1 MNSGVSVP
9 GPLAELLHL
18 SGADRPHSLS
28 LPAIAPL
35 DSAWVVASWHG
46 HEALGPHG
54 LAADAALVTQQWW
67 VDLVST
73 DDALPLDA
81 MLGQPATLWTR
92 TATGERVARTGL
104 VASAEQLGRD
114 QAFTRYRLQLVPWT
128 WLLAQGRHSR
138 VFQDRSVL
146 QIVETVLTDYA
157 PHAVWQ
163 VADDVGPFLG
173 AVPPRSYCVQYRETD
188 AAFLGRLL
196 AEEGLGL
203 RMEAC
208 ADASAGHR
216 LVVFADSAQLPQE
229 LSAAIR
235 GGIRFHRSDATE
247 QADAVQAFGALRALG
262 ATSLTLLS
270 HDYKT
275 VAATTAN
282 VALGAGVGSGT
293 GQRAD
298 GSSGYAAAGTD
309 DRGASSDALALEL
322 YDPVGAYAFAD
333 RVAAQRVA
341 ELLAE
346 AHDVHRQRWLG
357 RGTVRSFAA
366 GRWFALLG
374 APADRSAVPDEVLL
388 TAVWHAGINPLPEGL
403 ATHAR
408 LPERMPG
415 LAPATWHAVTER
427 AAAVGYANAFLAVPR
442 TLPWRPL
449 LAAEVTL
456 ADQPAAIVPRL
467 NPRPTAPGYQTAIVV
482 GAQGETQPQGARE
495 LHCDA
500 LGRIRVRFHW
510 QGARDGS
517 DAAGASCIA
526 GDSCW
531 LRVAQRY
538 AGPGVGTQFLPR
550 IGQEVLIAF
559 LDGDID
565 RPVVVGA
572 LYNGRGDDA
581 QGNHAGGAAPAW
593 HGARAAD
600 DRNAAAML
608 GVKSKEFG
616 GSGHNRLVFDDSD
629 GQLRLQL
636 ATTHAATELNLGYLI
651 RQDDNRRGEARGE
664 GFELRTDQWGA
675 VRAERGLWISAYGA
689 PATGTGVGRAAGGSE
704 EAPAGEHVAAT
715 ALLKQATK
723 LGETLSGI
731 AGTHLTPRVAAHEG
745 TSGPA
750 QSALIADQAPLKALL
765 TSASTVVGGEAW
777 DAAAADASERQ
788 PGSGTGRVPHTG
800 DALLGLS
807 APAGIGLVA
816 GQSLQWSMGETLT
829 LASGGASNVA
839 TAGDLRVHAGQAL
852 GWLAGAV
859 EDASEEAVAFSLV
872 TAEGKLEFEAQHDQ
886 LKLQSRDGLKLVSAN
901 GEVELAAG
909 KAVHLATSGGASVTI
924 EGGNITV
931 ACPGSITVHAGKKSF
946 VGGSSLERELVQFQE
961 VCLDCLAKAALSG
974 TPVVPL

>member
-1 MNSGVSVP
+1 MNSGVTVP
-9 GPLAELLHL
+9 GPLADLLRL

-54 LAADAALVTQQWW
+54 LADAAVLVSHEWW
-67 VDLVST
+67 VDVLSA
-73 DDALPLDA
+73 DPDLPLDNL
-81 MLGQPATLWTR
+81 LGQPATLWTR
-92 TATGERVARTGL
+92 TATGDRVPRTGL
-104 VASAEQLGRD
+104 VATAQQLGRD
-114 QAFTRYRLQLVPWT
+114 QSFARYRLQLVPWT

-146 QIVETVLTDYA
+146 QIVETVLADYA

-163 VADDVGPFLG
+163 VADDVGPFLD

-203 RMEAC
+203 RMEAY

-216 LVVFADSAQLPQE
+216 LVIFADSAQLPQE

-282 VALGAGVGSGT
+282 AALGAG
-293 GQRAD
+293 
-298 GSSGYAAAGTD
+298 
-309 DRGASSDALALEL
+309 SDSLALEL

-333 RVAAQRVA
+333 RDAAQRVA

-346 AHDVHRQRWLG
+346 AHDAHRQRWLG
-357 RGTVRSFAA
+357 RGTVRSFTA
-366 GRWFALLG
+366 GNWFALLG
-374 APADRSAVPDEVLL
+374 APAERTAVPDEVLL

-442 TLPWRPL
+442 ALPWRPL
-449 LAAEVTL
+449 LAAEAAL
-456 ADQPAAIVPRL
+456 ADEPAAIVPRL
-467 NPRPTAPGYQTAIVV
+467 NARPTAPGYQTAIVV

-517 DAAGASCIA
+517 DAAGATGIA

-550 IGQEVLIAF
+550 IGQEVLVAF
-559 LDGDID
+559 LEGDID

-593 HGARAAD
+593 HGARAGD
-600 DRNAAAML
+600 DCNAAAML

-616 GSGHNRLVFDDSD
+616 GSGYNRLVFDDSD

-689 PATGTGVGRAAGGSE
+689 TPASGSGAGNETPS
-704 EAPAGEHVAAT
+704 GEHVAAT

-723 LGETLSGI
+723 LGEVLSGV
-731 AGTHLTPRVAAHEG
+731 AGTHLTPRLAAHEG
-745 TSGPA
+745 TRKPA
-750 QSALIADQAPLKALL
+750 ESALIADQAPLKALL
-765 TSASTVVGGEAW
+765 TSASTVVRGDAW
-777 DAAAADASERQ
+777 DTAFADAGERQ
-788 PGSGTGRVPHTG
+788 SAGGVGRVPHTG
-800 DALLGLS
+800 DALLGMS

-816 GQSLQWSMGETLT
+816 GQSMQWSMGETLT

-859 EDASEEAVAFSLV
+859 EGASDEAVALSLV
-872 TAEGKLEFEAQHDQ
+872 TAEGKLEFEAQQDQ

-901 GEVELAAG
+901 AEVELAAG
-909 KAVHLATSGGASVTI
+909 KTVHLATSGGASITI

-931 ACPGSITVHAGKKSF
+931 ACPGNINVRAGKKSF
-946 VGGSSLERELVQFQE
+946 AGPTTLNRSFVAWPNTDLNAPCMNQ
-961 VCLDCLAKAALSG
+961 AAATNSAF
-974 TPVVPL
+974 VRVD